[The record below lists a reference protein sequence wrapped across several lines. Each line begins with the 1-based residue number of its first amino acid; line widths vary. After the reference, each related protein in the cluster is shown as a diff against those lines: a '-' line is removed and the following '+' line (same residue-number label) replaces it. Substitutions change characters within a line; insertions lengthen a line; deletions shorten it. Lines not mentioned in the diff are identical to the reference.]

1 MFYGAR
7 RGKTMMPT
15 MWRSWIITNGRTSM
29 SYERRRNAAWA
40 IHPGEILK
48 EEFLTPMALSGY
60 KLAKSLGV
68 TAQRGSD
75 VLLKKS
81 GISAEMAVR
90 LGKFFGTSPQLW
102 MNLPTSSELSI
113 AQKT

>member
-1 MFYGAR
+1 
-7 RGKTMMPT
+7 
-15 MWRSWIITNGRTSM
+15 M
-29 SYERRRNAAWA
+29 SYERRGGAAWA

-68 TAQRGSD
+68 TAQRVSD

-81 GISAEMAVR
+81 GISAEMAIR
-90 LGKFFGTSPQLW
+90 LGKFFDTSPEFW
-102 MNLPTSSELSI
+102 MNLQTSYELSI
-113 AQKT
+113 AHKNLKNKVGKIKPYSRAA